1 MWRRRGCALLQI
13 AAEKRYQGE
22 EEEEEERG
30 SVREEETLNIGEQGR
45 ENHESWMYV
54 SIISHI

>member
-13 AAEKRYQGE
+13 AAEKQYQE

-30 SVREEETLNIGEQGR
+30 SVREEETLNIGEHGR

-54 SIISHI
+54 SIISHV